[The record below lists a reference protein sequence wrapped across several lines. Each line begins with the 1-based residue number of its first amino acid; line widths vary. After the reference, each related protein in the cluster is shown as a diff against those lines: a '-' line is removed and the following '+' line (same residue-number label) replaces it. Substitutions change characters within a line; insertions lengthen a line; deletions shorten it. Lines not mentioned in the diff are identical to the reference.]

1 MLYNIIFRDPVFD
14 GAADPTVIRRVSDG
28 KLFMFYTQRR
38 ATFDCPADSVEWCY
52 GTKIGAAVCDSF
64 NNWRYVGALT
74 GSPVQCSEAEG
85 AVVNDSPVGC
95 QSRDL
100 TEPAGETEGLYE
112 FQKDCDSSKTNNPS
126 VILGFAS
133 DATSPYTGEV
143 AGVLRTAED
152 SHPERSR
159 ILKMTDNATFWAPE
173 VVFDG
178 ESYRMFVTYID
189 GVFSEW
195 AGEAS
200 IEQYISPDLLQW
212 RRVGRVEIESAR
224 VIDPCLFPLPQGGWR
239 MWYKDEKRGSRTCFC
254 DTEDFVSWRYGGFA
268 ADETAQEGP
277 NVFALGGYYWLVA
290 DVWDGLAV
298 YRSDDLTRFVRQRGN
313 ILPGIASHAD
323 VFCEGETA
331 RLVYF
336 TYPEGGRRSAV
347 CECGLTVKNGVLRV
361 EGDIE

>member
-1 MLYNIIFRDPVFD
+1 MSYNIIFRDPVFD

-38 ATFDCPADSVEWCY
+38 ATLECSGVDGCY

-74 GSPVQCSEAEG
+74 GSPVQGELSRTAE
-85 AVVNDSPVGC
+85 S
-95 QSRDL
+95 S
-100 TEPAGETEGLYE
+100 ETEGLYE

-133 DATSPYTGEV
+133 DATSPYTGEA
-143 AGVLRTAED
+143 AGVLREAGDSSPEGLGMTEGADTSSVLTAL
-152 SHPERSR
+152 PSR
-159 ILKMTDNATFWAPE
+159 HRPLKGKASDTFWAPE

-212 RRVGRVEIESAR
+212 RRIRRVEIESAR
-224 VIDPCLFPLPQGGWR
+224 VIDPCLFPLPTGGWR

-254 DTEDFVSWRYGGFA
+254 DTEDFESWRFGGFA
-268 ADETAQEGP
+268 TDETAQEGP

-323 VFCEGETA
+323 VFCEGGSA

-347 CECGLTVKNGVLRV
+347 CECGLEVKDGVLGV
-361 EGDIE
+361 TQ